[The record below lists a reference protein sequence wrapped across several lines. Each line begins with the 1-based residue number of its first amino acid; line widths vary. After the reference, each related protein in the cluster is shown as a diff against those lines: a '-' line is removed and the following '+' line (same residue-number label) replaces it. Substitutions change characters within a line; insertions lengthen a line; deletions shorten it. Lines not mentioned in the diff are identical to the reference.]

1 MLFPQRTEL
10 LTLSVQQLRETGSFG
25 SRPARGRLL
34 INNAGVMTPP
44 ERQTTAGGFELQ
56 FGTNHLGHFALT
68 GHLLPLLRA
77 ERARVT
83 SHTSIAARSG
93 EINGDDLNW
102 ERGYAGMRAYRQSK
116 IACGLFGLERSRLSI
131 TAGWEITSNIAHPG
145 VAPTSLAA
153 RSEVE
158 RTKDTTEVRMI
169 RWLSARG
176 LIVGT
181 VASATLPAL
190 MAAVAPEA
198 TDGGFSTVRG
208 GPAGPQKH
216 GNPLHS
222 MRNASRLWQAS
233 QELTGITF
241 T

>member
-1 MLFPQRTEL
+1 
-10 LTLSVQQLRETGSFG
+10 
-25 SRPARGRLL
+25 
-34 INNAGVMTPP
+34 
-44 ERQTTAGGFELQ
+44 
-56 FGTNHLGHFALT
+56 
-68 GHLLPLLRA
+68 
-77 ERARVT
+77 
-83 SHTSIAARSG
+83 
-93 EINGDDLNW
+93 
-102 ERGYAGMRAYRQSK
+102 MRA
-116 IACGLFGLERSRLSI
+116 FGLERSRLST

-153 RSEVE
+153 RPEVG

-181 VASATLPAL
+181 VASATPPAL

-198 TDGGFSTVRG
+198 TDGGFYGPRWPGSAG
-208 GPAGPQKH
+208 GPPGPQKLWK
-216 GNPLHS
+216 PLHS

-233 QELTGITF
+233 QELTGVTF